1 MWKLLLDSA
10 SLESCLLIIYWWIG
24 FTCTWWVANI
34 LPICFNVNIRLVVL
48 SPWHCWSMKE
58 SELRSALGLF
68 WIHEWMKS
76 VMQHGDLHSAS
87 CFSQINYF
95 SMCGG
100 GSVVCVYIYFV
111 ACVKFRLLNELP
123 VVCPFRPSIVRI
135 LHHLTFAHFPGRRD
149 RILNCPFVFN
159 GGLFFSCVF
168 CCHCIA
174 FVVQIVIDE
183 NTCGVF
189 V

>member
-1 MWKLLLDSA
+1 MWKLLLGSA

-100 GSVVCVYIYFV
+100 GSGVCVYIFC
-111 ACVKFRLLNELP
+111 CVCKIQALEWITSGLSLS
-123 VVCPFRPSIVRI
+123 SIHSQNFASFNLCTFSWTQGQDI
-135 LHHLTFAHFPGRRD
+135 KLSFCHLWRA
-149 RILNCPFVFN
+149 L
-159 GGLFFSCVF
+159 FSCVF

-174 FVVQIVIDE
+174 FVVQIFIDE